1 MGTDDMINDLTKQ
14 LDTLRNELLDMERA
28 FTMKKEQ
35 FLKIQGALEALNAV
49 KLNANSPFCKSL
61 KVGLLLLTEDLFNLY
76 GVAI

>member
-14 LDTLRNELLDMERA
+14 LDVLRNELLDMERS

-49 KLNANSPFCKSL
+49 KTNNNKADAKSA
-61 KVGLLLLTEDLFNLY
+61 K
-76 GVAI
+76 

>member
-14 LDTLRNELLDMERA
+14 LDALRNELLDMERS

-49 KLNANSPFCKSL
+49 KTNNNQTDAKSA
-61 KVGLLLLTEDLFNLY
+61 K
-76 GVAI
+76 

>member
-14 LDTLRNELLDMERA
+14 LDALRNELLDMERT

-49 KLNANSPFCKSL
+49 KTNNNQADAKSA
-61 KVGLLLLTEDLFNLY
+61 K
-76 GVAI
+76 

>member
-14 LDTLRNELLDMERA
+14 LDVLRNELLDMERS

-49 KLNANSPFCKSL
+49 KSNNSETDAKSA
-61 KVGLLLLTEDLFNLY
+61 K
-76 GVAI
+76 

>member
-14 LDTLRNELLDMERA
+14 LDGLRNELLDMERS

-49 KLNANSPFCKSL
+49 KTNNNQADAKSA
-61 KVGLLLLTEDLFNLY
+61 K
-76 GVAI
+76 

>member
-14 LDTLRNELLDMERA
+14 LDVLRNDLLDMERT

-49 KLNANSPFCKSL
+49 KTNNNQTDAKSA
-61 KVGLLLLTEDLFNLY
+61 K
-76 GVAI
+76 

>member
-14 LDTLRNELLDMERA
+14 LDALRNELLDMERS

-49 KLNANSPFCKSL
+49 KTNNNQADAKSA
-61 KVGLLLLTEDLFNLY
+61 K
-76 GVAI
+76 

>member
-14 LDTLRNELLDMERA
+14 LDTLRNELLDMERS

-49 KLNANSPFCKSL
+49 KTNNNQTDAKSA
-61 KVGLLLLTEDLFNLY
+61 K
-76 GVAI
+76 

>member
-14 LDTLRNELLDMERA
+14 LDVLRNELLDMERS

-49 KLNANSPFCKSL
+49 KTNNKQADAKSA
-61 KVGLLLLTEDLFNLY
+61 K
-76 GVAI
+76 

>member
-14 LDTLRNELLDMERA
+14 LDTLRNELLDMERS

-49 KLNANSPFCKSL
+49 KSNNSETDAKSA
-61 KVGLLLLTEDLFNLY
+61 K
-76 GVAI
+76 

>member
-14 LDTLRNELLDMERA
+14 LDTLRNELLDMERT

-49 KLNANSPFCKSL
+49 KTNNNQTDAKSA
-61 KVGLLLLTEDLFNLY
+61 K
-76 GVAI
+76 

>member
-14 LDTLRNELLDMERA
+14 LDGLRNELLDMERS

-49 KLNANSPFCKSL
+49 KSNNSETDAKSA
-61 KVGLLLLTEDLFNLY
+61 K
-76 GVAI
+76 

>member
-14 LDTLRNELLDMERA
+14 LDVLKTELLDMERT

-49 KLNANSPFCKSL
+49 KANNSETDAKLSL
-61 KVGLLLLTEDLFNLY
+61 
-76 GVAI
+76 IHI